1 MRTTPIRMSES
12 ALVQMTGMLGL
23 KGKWLLPEGE
33 GGAKNFLKARK
44 EWEEAGLA
52 RLDFD
57 GELHLEPRMARLI
70 YNMTHAQAAALYE
83 DGEQKVLL
91 LKGPVDVLLLEYI
104 REEESWELAL
114 RPFHETAEWLRSLAE
129 VSSPGRLL
137 TLRAGEDEPV
147 CRELDEGTEDGQNCQ
162 RRQSLADGL
171 ADLFGRPKRAALP
184 EPEKEEEKDAG
195 NSHCNDSV

>member
-1 MRTTPIRMSES
+1 
-12 ALVQMTGMLGL
+12 
-23 KGKWLLPEGE
+23 
-33 GGAKNFLKARK
+33 
-44 EWEEAGLA
+44 
-52 RLDFD
+52 
-57 GELHLEPRMARLI
+57 MARLI

-83 DGEQKVLL
+83 DEEQKVLL

-147 CRELDEGTEDGQNCQ
+147 CRAVIDNLYRTLARNHTPITDVTPLLEQGGKGAEIAAWLECHPCRGYAVLDDRDCFGSAPAVGEHWIQVPPERGLRYREYVAA
-162 RRQSLADGL
+162 RRLL
-171 ADLFGRPKRAALP
+171 R
-184 EPEKEEEKDAG
+184 
-195 NSHCNDSV
+195 